1 MSVSE
6 ALKGAIADIRRMPSH
21 KEKLRGVF
29 KYFKVLG
36 QEVLGIV
43 AMVPYAA
50 RSYLLYANSL
60 QEWKA
65 DDNVRSHVSIR
76 RDVRYGKNNRNHM
89 DIYVPGTDESGS
101 GDEAK
106 SKFPIALFCH
116 GGVWASGSKWHYA
129 PLACLLA
136 QCGVITAVMEYS
148 LYPDAKTDTMV
159 GEVSE
164 ALDWVLD
171 SCGTKFDGDET
182 NVTLIGHSAGAHL
195 CCLALLKRTKDASRK
210 MPRQFVGMAGVYNIE
225 RHFEYERQ
233 RGVEHLSTM
242 ERAVG
247 GKENFFINSPSAILR
262 AYMLKKNMIFKELVS
277 HVEEMDDTAK
287 FHGDEI
293 PNRAGLMDFVHS
305 MSYSKDNNDSNDDKY
320 ASARRMMSESEKR
333 FHDSF
338 DMQYMETWDNSQGEQ
353 GNNICMLP
361 SMYLMAS
368 SSDMTVPWYEST
380 EFHRMLQCSG
390 MKRSRLLLY
399 NRVGHGDFV
408 VDWYPAFDSN
418 GTLSCSQT
426 SQGLEQ
432 LPPFAS
438 DLLRILKREDVSES
452 MH

>member
-6 ALKGAIADIRRMPSH
+6 ALKGAIADIQRMPSH

-65 DDNVRSHVSIR
+65 ESSFQPRVSIR

-89 DIYVPGTDESGS
+89 DIYVPATSENCP
-101 GDEAK
+101 GDQEK
-106 SKFPIALFCH
+106 YKFPIALFCH

-136 QCGVITAVMEYS
+136 QCGIITAVMEYS

-164 ALDWVLD
+164 ALDWVLE
-171 SCGTKFDGDET
+171 SCGTLFDGDGT

-195 CCLALLKRTKDASRK
+195 CCLALLKRAKNASRK

-262 AYMLKKNMIFKELVS
+262 AYMLKKNMVFKELVS
-277 HVEEMDDTAK
+277 HAEDIEDTARY
-287 FHGDEI
+287 HGDEI
-293 PNRAGLMDFVHS
+293 PTRAGLMDFVHS
-305 MSYSKDNNDSNDDKY
+305 MDGDASYINDNNDNNNY
-320 ASARRMMSESEKR
+320 ASARKMMSESEKV
-333 FHDSF
+333 FHDAF
-338 DMQYMETWDNSQGEQ
+338 DTHYMESLDTKQVSQGD
-353 GNNICMLP
+353 NVCMLP

-368 SSDMTVPWYEST
+368 SSDMTVPWYESS

-390 MKRSRLLLY
+390 MKCSRLLLY

-438 DLLRILKREDVSES
+438 DLLRILKREDVFE
-452 MH
+452 